1 MRSYESCVLKGIKS
15 LKDISKGYKN
25 FEIIDKGHS
34 GDGKRYPVSPRPTP
48 RPRNPVK
55 CLE

>member
-48 RPRNPVK
+48 CPRNPVK

>member
-25 FEIIDKGHS
+25 FEIIDKGHL